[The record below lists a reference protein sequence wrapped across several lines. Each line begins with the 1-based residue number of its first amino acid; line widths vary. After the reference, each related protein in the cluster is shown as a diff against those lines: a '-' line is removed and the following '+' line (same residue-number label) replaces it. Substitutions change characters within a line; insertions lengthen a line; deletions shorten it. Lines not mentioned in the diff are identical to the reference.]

1 MSKPVKEMIAAELKQ
16 RYGEAQSAFVVD
28 MTGLSV
34 QSQESLRGVIRGKC
48 GRLEVVKNSMA
59 RRAFVDTELE
69 PLGGVLDGPC
79 ALVSCEESLIEVA
92 KVLVQAAEDFEQL
105 KLKQAIFDGDP
116 RLLTVEELSKMRGKR
131 ELMGEVVMLVSSPGR
146 AIAGCLSSPQAK
158 VAGCLKT
165 IADRAA

>member
-1 MSKPVKEMIAAELKQ
+1 MSKAVKALVTEDIKT
-16 RYGEAQSAFVVD
+16 RYSGMNSLCVVD
-28 MTGLSV
+28 LTGMNV
-34 QSQESLRGVIRGKC
+34 QEQESLRSVVRKKG
-48 GRLEVVKNSMA
+48 GRVEVVKNSMA